1 MVSSCSH
8 HQGTSSSSSQGED
21 RQDKK
26 EKKQRKKLIKQLLNR
41 GYTREQLEELEDS
54 RHGAHRTQEQF
65 RNNNRVASGRQ
76 PLNTEMKSDNLQQSQ
91 NNREKIVEQ
100 NTNFHKALQ
109 QIGKLILIL
118 TCLTIPIFATEQS
131 TSQQDRNKLKQSI

>member
-1 MVSSCSH
+1 MVVVMSGLVLFVGFSVFVYAWCCSCGPNRGEGSS
-8 HQGTSSSSSQGED
+8 SSSSSQGED

-76 PLNTEMKSDNLQQSQ
+76 PLNTEMKLDNLQQSQ

-118 TCLTIPIFATEQS
+118 T
-131 TSQQDRNKLKQSI
+131 